1 MYTEPSSSYAVSQT
15 QSMYDCIYTNILT
28 EVFSREGNL
37 SYPKLTADEAFSN
50 LKISEGLKRNFGG
63 TDRKQNI

>member
-1 MYTEPSSSYAVSQT
+1 
-15 QSMYDCIYTNILT
+15 MYDCIYTNILT